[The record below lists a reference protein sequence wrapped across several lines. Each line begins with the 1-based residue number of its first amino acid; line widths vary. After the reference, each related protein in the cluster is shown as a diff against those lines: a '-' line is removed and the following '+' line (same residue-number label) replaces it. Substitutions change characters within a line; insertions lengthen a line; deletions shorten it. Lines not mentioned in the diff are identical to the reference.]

1 MDAIDLRLLEAL
13 QRDGR
18 ATYTELA
25 QLVGLSP
32 PSVAE
37 RIKKLEEQGVIRG
50 YTAILDAKRLSLDIT
65 AFIAVSL
72 SHPKHDPAF
81 FREISRWGEVLECH
95 HVVGREDYL
104 LKIKVRD
111 TSALEDLI
119 MARLRMLEGV
129 TETRTTIV
137 LSTVKEGLALDLAHL
152 NGH

>member
-37 RIKKLEEQGVIRG
+37 RIKKLEEQGVIRS